1 LWFLLNYLSF
11 IGGTEAPLDLD
22 APPPDKVGL
31 VTDESDDGL
40 AKSLLAGDESALREA
55 YDRFGGA
62 VFHLAVRSLSSRADA
77 EDVAQATFV
86 AAWLKRDTFDP
97 GRGSLLGWLL
107 GIARNKIVD
116 RLRER
121 VREGKVEQSMR
132 VQPEPVPEDQ
142 PDEVIDR
149 IVVADQLARLPVEQ
163 RRVLELAFYQDLTH
177 QQIAQTTGLPL
188 GTVKSH
194 IRRGM
199 TTLRQRWEVDGAASR
214 AG

>member
-1 LWFLLNYLSF
+1 
-11 IGGTEAPLDLD
+11 
-22 APPPDKVGL
+22 
-31 VTDESDDGL
+31 
-40 AKSLLAGDESALREA
+40 
-55 YDRFGGA
+55 
-62 VFHLAVRSLSSRADA
+62 VRSLTSRADA

-86 AAWLKRDTFDP
+86 AAWLRRDTFDP
-97 GRGSLLGWLL
+97 SRGSLLGWLL

-132 VQPEPVPEDQ
+132 GQPEPVPEDQ
-142 PDEVIDR
+142 PDEVVDR
-149 IVVADQLARLPVEQ
+149 IIVADQLARLPVEQ
-163 RRVLELAFYQDLTH
+163 RRVLELAFYRDLTH